1 MKKTKLLITTLA
13 MSIILGMT
21 AFAGQWQQ
29 DGSTWKYQQDDS
41 TYAVNGWQWIDGN
54 GDGTA
59 ECYYFDG
66 NGAMLGQNLELSEQ
80 KQLLIQHQFKVEKI
94 TPFRPAIMNRA

>member
-66 NGAMLGQNLELSEQ
+66 NGAMLANTT
-80 KQLLIQHQFKVEKI
+80 
-94 TPFRPAIMNRA
+94 TPDGYTVDASGAWT